1 MSAIYYVRNGSRL
14 ECEKLKNSQS
24 GTLEL
29 YFEYELCGSVALG
42 ASVKKIDGK
51 SCIFNTG
58 GIADG
63 IDAPK
68 IYLERSVI
76 EAEAFEIK
84 NGAPRLIP
92 KDDGYV
98 RQLAREWELMRREIS
113 KIKETL
119 ALFDEKINGNP
130 IF

>member
-1 MSAIYYVRNGSRL
+1 MSVIYYVRNGSRL
-14 ECEKLKNSQS
+14 ECEKAEITKS
-24 GTLEL
+24 GSLEL
-29 YFEYELCGSVALG
+29 RFEYELKGSVAFG
-42 ASVKKIDGK
+42 TNVKKIDGN

-58 GIADG
+58 GIDDG
-63 IDAPK
+63 IYAPK

-76 EAEAFEIK
+76 EAEGFEIK
-84 NGAPRLIP
+84 NGEPRLIP

-98 RQLAREWELMRREIS
+98 RRLARECELMRREIS